1 MSRAPAKR
9 LSLYGV
15 DLKDALRVA
24 LNTPLKDGTQRAKP
38 KIKALPKKRAK
49 KVK

>member
-1 MSRAPAKR
+1 MDSKR

-24 LNTPLKDGTQRAKP
+24 LNTQ
-38 KIKALPKKRAK
+38 LPKQPVK
-49 KVK
+49 KKKAARKKAAPKGRPNKK